1 MTGALIIL
9 AVTIAI
15 GVLLWAW
22 EKFRTQR
29 HGHSLHHH
37 APSANSEESR
47 VKSQEY
53 SEISGS
59 SDSSN
64 SAASS
69 NAQRQTSNVSVCCGL
84 HAICEKTGQIN
95 EPPVYYDDEELDRFA
110 GREASDYTDEETEEF
125 RDVLLTLL
133 PSDAPGWSVSLEKR
147 RINLPADLQPELELL
162 LSEINA

>member
-37 APSANSEESR
+37 NQEDRFQNLNDLKDSKASKDSSSGKPAPSA
-47 VKSQEY
+47 
-53 SEISGS
+53 
-59 SDSSN
+59 
-64 SAASS
+64 
-69 NAQRQTSNVSVCCGL
+69 VCCGL
-84 HAICEKTGQIN
+84 HAICEKTGRIN

-110 GREASDYTDEETEEF
+110 GREATDYTDEETEEF

-147 RINLPADLQPELELL
+147 RINLPADLIPELELL
-162 LSEINA
+162 LSEQ

>member
-37 APSANSEESR
+37 APSAKSEELRVKSEESG
-47 VKSQEY
+47 VKSQVTGTDEDIRPKT
-53 SEISGS
+53 E
-59 SDSSN
+59 
-64 SAASS
+64 
-69 NAQRQTSNVSVCCGL
+69 NAICCGL
-84 HAICEKTGQIN
+84 HVICEKTGQIN

-110 GREASDYTDEETEEF
+110 GRDATDYTDEETEEF

-147 RINLPADLQPELELL
+147 RINLPADLIPELELL
-162 LSEINA
+162 LSEVNV

>member
-9 AVTIAI
+9 AVTVAI

-22 EKFRTQR
+22 EKFRTKR

-37 APSANSEESR
+37 H
-47 VKSQEY
+47 QEDR
-53 SEISGS
+53 S
-59 SDSSN
+59 SNLNDSSTGQP
-64 SAASS
+64 ATPA
-69 NAQRQTSNVSVCCGL
+69 VCCGL

-110 GREASDYTDEETEEF
+110 GRAANDYNDAETEEF

-147 RINLPADLQPELELL
+147 RISLPADLRPELELL
-162 LSEINA
+162 LSEAND

>member
-37 APSANSEESR
+37 GGGAARVKGEESIVESEESPD
-47 VKSQEY
+47 SYEP
-53 SEISGS
+53 
-59 SDSSN
+59 SDSSD
-64 SAASS
+64 ASPKAQSPTS
-69 NAQRQTSNVSVCCGL
+69 NAVCCGL

-110 GREASDYTDEETEEF
+110 GRPADGYSDEETEEF

-147 RINLPADLQPELELL
+147 RINLPVDLRPELELL
-162 LSEINA
+162 LSEQ

>member
-9 AVTIAI
+9 AVTVAI

-37 APSANSEESR
+37 NDKSEGSR
-47 VKSQEY
+47 VESQAIEA
-53 SEISGS
+53 
-59 SDSSN
+59 D
-64 SAASS
+64 
-69 NAQRQTSNVSVCCGL
+69 AQRKTPPPVCCGL

-110 GREASDYTDEETEEF
+110 GRPATEYTDEETEEF

-147 RINLPADLQPELELL
+147 RINLPADLLPELELL
-162 LSEINA
+162 LSEQ

>member
-9 AVTIAI
+9 AVTVAI

-37 APSANSEESR
+37 AEGQGARSQDSSEHSDL
-47 VKSQEY
+47 
-53 SEISGS
+53 
-59 SDSSN
+59 SDSSDTPTTQN
-64 SAASS
+64 PTNTA
-69 NAQRQTSNVSVCCGL
+69 TSICCGL
-84 HAICEKTGQIN
+84 HTICENTGQIN

-110 GREASDYTDEETEEF
+110 GRPADGYTDRETEEF

-133 PSDAPGWSVSLEKR
+133 PSDAPGWTVSLEKR
-147 RINLPADLQPELELL
+147 RINLPAELRPELELI
-162 LSEINA
+162 LSEL

>member
-9 AVTIAI
+9 LVTLAI

-22 EKFRTQR
+22 ERYRTQR
-29 HGHSLHHH
+29 HGPSLHHH
-37 APSANSEESR
+37 AASGEESR
-47 VKSQEY
+47 IKSQE
-53 SEISGS
+53 S
-59 SDSSN
+59 S
-64 SAASS
+64 A
-69 NAQRQTSNVSVCCGL
+69 VCCGL

-110 GREASDYTDEETEEF
+110 GRDAADYTDAETEEF

-147 RINLPADLQPELELL
+147 RINLPETLRPELELL
-162 LSEINA
+162 FSEL

>member
-29 HGHSLHHH
+29 HGNSLHHH
-37 APSANSEESR
+37 GATREDGR
-47 VKSQEY
+47 VKRE
-53 SEISGS
+53 EGRVKDEGAGI
-59 SDSSN
+59 
-64 SAASS
+64 
-69 NAQRQTSNVSVCCGL
+69 CCGL

-110 GREASDYTDEETEEF
+110 GRAASDYTDEETEEF
-125 RDVLLTLL
+125 RNVLLTLL

-147 RINLPADLQPELELL
+147 RINLPADLLPELELL
-162 LSEINA
+162 LSEA